1 METESFDTDAALEVL
16 DSSLTPSALKKLSK
30 SVMDLSTMSEMKE
43 LSKSTS
49 NLMTGGITMPKFKK
63 KKPKSESKSSLL
75 RSSHDSLSTLGT
87 IDVILAFLDLLG
99 PGNLILFVCFL
110 VPGWYLMVT
119 RKCSIMQLLICQS
132 AFFSGIS
139 WLLLKTFLQCGDKM
153 YHYSLF

>member
-63 KKPKSESKSSLL
+63 KKHQKSESKTSLL
-75 RSSHDSLSTLGT
+75 RSSQDSLSTLGT
-87 IDVILAFLDLLG
+87 IDVILA
-99 PGNLILFVCFL
+99 LF
-110 VPGWYLMVT
+110 
-119 RKCSIMQLLICQS
+119 
-132 AFFSGIS
+132 
-139 WLLLKTFLQCGDKM
+139 
-153 YHYSLF
+153 